1 LSSNNKVHVANH
13 VLKAILAA
21 VLAAHISISTS
32 SVGADY
38 IIHTGDFRNTM
49 AQDPQEYRP
58 VFTFAER
65 VPLSPPPPP
74 PAATCPLLAMTTL
87 VVGPDS

>member
-21 VLAAHISISTS
+21 ILAAHISISTS

-49 AQDPQEYRP
+49 AQDPQAYRP
-58 VFTFAER
+58 VL
-65 VPLSPPPPP
+65 PLLNESRCHRHHLLLP
-74 PAATCPLLAMTTL
+74 PALSWP
-87 VVGPDS
+87 